1 MLSKGHMDFLKSH
14 VFTSFLL
21 SSIYFI
27 VKSLINRVT
36 KNEEDKEFVRRMVF
50 KDSVLLFILSYLIFV
65 FKDQIFAIQLP
76 KTQVFTN
83 EPSF

>member
-1 MLSKGHMDFLKSH
+1 MDFLKGDL
-14 VFTSFLL
+14 FASFL
-21 SSIYFI
+21 IAAMYFI
-27 VKSLINRVT
+27 INNLLNRMNQ
-36 KNEEDKEFVRRMVF
+36 NEEEKEFVRKTVV
-50 KDSVLLFILSYLIFV
+50 KDAILLFVLSYLIFV

>member
-1 MLSKGHMDFLKSH
+1 MDFLKGDL
-14 VFTSFLL
+14 FASFL
-21 SSIYFI
+21 IATMYFI
-27 VKSLINRVT
+27 IKNLLNRMNQ
-36 KNEEDKEFVRRMVF
+36 NEEEKEFVRKTVV
-50 KDSVLLFILSYLIFV
+50 KDAILLFVLSYLIFV

>member
-1 MLSKGHMDFLKSH
+1 MDFLKGDL
-14 VFTSFLL
+14 FASFL
-21 SSIYFI
+21 IAAMYFI
-27 VKSLINRVT
+27 IKNLLNRMNQ
-36 KNEEDKEFVRRMVF
+36 NEEEKEFVRKTVV
-50 KDSVLLFILSYLIFV
+50 KDAILLFVLSYLIFV

>member
-1 MLSKGHMDFLKSH
+1 M
-14 VFTSFLL
+14 
-21 SSIYFI
+21 
-27 VKSLINRVT
+27 NQ
-36 KNEEDKEFVRRMVF
+36 NEEEKEFVRKTVV
-50 KDSVLLFILSYLIFV
+50 KDAILLFVLSYLIFV

>member
-1 MLSKGHMDFLKSH
+1 MDFLKGDLF
-14 VFTSFLL
+14 VSFL
-21 SSIYFI
+21 IAAMYFI
-27 VKSLINRVT
+27 IKNLLNRMNQ
-36 KNEEDKEFVRRMVF
+36 NEEEKEFVRKTVV
-50 KDSVLLFILSYLIFV
+50 KDAILLFVLSYLIFV

>member
-1 MLSKGHMDFLKSH
+1 MDMDFLKGDL
-14 VFTSFLL
+14 FASFL
-21 SSIYFI
+21 IATMYFI
-27 VKSLINRVT
+27 IKNLLNRMNQ
-36 KNEEDKEFVRRMVF
+36 NEEEKEFVRKTVV
-50 KDSVLLFILSYLIFV
+50 KDAILLFVLSYLIFV

>member
-1 MLSKGHMDFLKSH
+1 MDMDFLKGDLF
-14 VFTSFLL
+14 VSFL
-21 SSIYFI
+21 IAAMYFI
-27 VKSLINRVT
+27 IKNLLNRMNQ
-36 KNEEDKEFVRRMVF
+36 NEEEKEFVRKTVV
-50 KDSVLLFILSYLIFV
+50 KDAILLFVLSYLIFV